1 MKKLF
6 VRITS
11 IIALLVL
18 SISISGCWLF
28 TPQAFVPEYPDSV
41 AVSKDVIL
49 NKNTTDRVLMSRVDA
64 VSKVERSVVAIK
76 MEYQT
81 VTSET
86 GTSWGSGVIID
97 NGNNTDNVF
106 YVITCHHVV
115 DSMGNISVYV
125 PDMNSRNYNDDD
137 YNDKFKFTGAIS
149 RSSQTGEVTL
159 IGGDKL
165 ADIAVLKLDITGSG
179 VSKEQITCAV
189 LPPESYSI
197 KRGEDVFAIGNPGGS
212 LPMTVSAGVVSYL
225 DRFVGI
231 NSVGYMTVMQIDVQ
245 INHGNSG
252 GGLFN
257 LYGEL
262 VAITSAGS
270 ETLDGVNYAIPYKLT
285 YSEDGG
291 FVDAITQLIGTYQNF
306 EGKNFGYISGSWEM
320 GISVQVAFDNASGQ
334 YYQTNVISSVI
345 ENNNS
350 YGVLKE
356 GDKIVRISCSS
367 LDYSKQISTG
377 SDLSD
382 ALCVLRTY
390 LRLGDSF
397 NVTFYRDNVKYER
410 QIYLSKQFIF
420 CNTGYNIPEQS
431 N

>member
-1 MKKLF
+1 
-6 VRITS
+6 
-11 IIALLVL
+11 
-18 SISISGCWLF
+18 
-28 TPQAFVPEYPDSV
+28 
-41 AVSKDVIL
+41 
-49 NKNTTDRVLMSRVDA
+49 
-64 VSKVERSVVAIK
+64 
-76 MEYQT
+76 
-81 VTSET
+81 
-86 GTSWGSGVIID
+86 
-97 NGNNTDNVF
+97 
-106 YVITCHHVV
+106 
-115 DSMGNISVYV
+115 
-125 PDMNSRNYNDDD
+125 
-137 YNDKFKFTGAIS
+137 
-149 RSSQTGEVTL
+149 
-159 IGGDKL
+159 
-165 ADIAVLKLDITGSG
+165 
-179 VSKEQITCAV
+179 
-189 LPPESYSI
+189 
-197 KRGEDVFAIGNPGGS
+197 
-212 LPMTVSAGVVSYL
+212 
-225 DRFVGI
+225 
-231 NSVGYMTVMQIDVQ
+231 MQIDVQ

-410 QIYLSKQFIF
+410 QIYLSKQSIF
-420 CNTGYNIPEQS
+420 CNTGYNIPEQT